1 METAIHMRKA
11 GHYVPEY
18 SAKSKDFKEPRLAW
32 NPKSEG
38 KPRDWIDQRK
48 TWCKATHNEA
58 KRRWQDTEI
67 EKPNEISF
75 LGAFLES
82 RMDGKG
88 KCVSEFLSNPKE
100 RARGWIQFDYTPPKP
115 DYEVFP
121 EQYDKDRKEAK
132 SGHWCQAFHATNL
145 AGMYSILATGIIK
158 ESANVENGI
167 RVSPTSLG
175 VFCHGYDPASQKK
188 IKDVRRKADSH
199 LTYWSP
205 LDDGK
210 YYAVK
215 FELQV
220 DRDRGETIRGHQW
233 YQPTES
239 IRIVGLWIKAV
250 TWKDIPMNTWF
261 AEGWNPLKEGN
272 FKKVDC
278 KGERTKTAKSSENN
292 STEKCEEE
300 EESKEDESEEDGKKD
315 DNIADDARKFDDG
328 ELANPDWIEVR
339 RKEWKSHQDKVLDG
353 VSIPYDDDWNWSGV
367 KIQLFSL
374 GYQHMEKES
383 CATAEIPKLTVDHFV
398 KKHLNGDYGKLNF
411 HNIRHQMEII
421 NSVGGNYAT
430 QLAGTEC
437 IFIDCKRIGED
448 VEDVDEETM
457 KKSTRHSGWHINNL
471 RANSKQTRFK
481 EIFEEVKEKVQEIR
495 QKKHRAD
502 KLTSVVLFCNEGRLS
517 TESVRCGLHGAFM
530 LAGAEIVDSKAL
542 CEPAWAQLGCQRCTK
557 CRKPDVS
564 YIRRLWIE
572 CFMMLRPD
580 GVGGAVSLLEDDR
593 DEKGDNE
600 RSQQKTRSEA
610 VKATG
615 ETKKEQQ
622 AKKRQAKKDRKKA
635 ADKRK
640 SSEAELADET
650 AGKGKKRISEPSPR
664 PSDDQLSECSDD
676 LAQKWPELR
685 EEPDEVE
692 EPLPLDVAYKVLQ
705 RLLECF
711 RPKANYLQVAFVEH
725 PHPESAIWRIGKDQ
739 NIDVAGMIKVAMAEH
754 QGTALKQNLASR
766 SASSEVALLPN
777 RPSESTRRGR
787 SGHRPR
793 EKGER
798 RKSRTL
804 LPKRKGEKAKS
815 SS

>member
-145 AGMYSILATGIIK
+145 AGMYSILATGMIK

-175 VFCHGYDPASQKK
+175 VYCHGYDPESQKK
-188 IKDVRRKADSH
+188 IKDVRRKADGH

-239 IRIVGLWIKAV
+239 LRIVALWIKAV

-300 EESKEDESEEDGKKD
+300 E
-315 DNIADDARKFDDG
+315 
-328 ELANPDWIEVR
+328 
-339 RKEWKSHQDKVLDG
+339 
-353 VSIPYDDDWNWSGV
+353 
-367 KIQLFSL
+367 
-374 GYQHMEKES
+374 
-383 CATAEIPKLTVDHFV
+383 
-398 KKHLNGDYGKLNF
+398 
-411 HNIRHQMEII
+411 
-421 NSVGGNYAT
+421 
-430 QLAGTEC
+430 
-437 IFIDCKRIGED
+437 
-448 VEDVDEETM
+448 
-457 KKSTRHSGWHINNL
+457 
-471 RANSKQTRFK
+471 
-481 EIFEEVKEKVQEIR
+481 
-495 QKKHRAD
+495 
-502 KLTSVVLFCNEGRLS
+502 
-517 TESVRCGLHGAFM
+517 
-530 LAGAEIVDSKAL
+530 
-542 CEPAWAQLGCQRCTK
+542 
-557 CRKPDVS
+557 
-564 YIRRLWIE
+564 
-572 CFMMLRPD
+572 
-580 GVGGAVSLLEDDR
+580 
-593 DEKGDNE
+593 
-600 RSQQKTRSEA
+600 
-610 VKATG
+610 
-615 ETKKEQQ
+615 
-622 AKKRQAKKDRKKA
+622 
-635 ADKRK
+635 
-640 SSEAELADET
+640 
-650 AGKGKKRISEPSPR
+650 
-664 PSDDQLSECSDD
+664 
-676 LAQKWPELR
+676 
-685 EEPDEVE
+685 
-692 EPLPLDVAYKVLQ
+692 
-705 RLLECF
+705 
-711 RPKANYLQVAFVEH
+711 
-725 PHPESAIWRIGKDQ
+725 
-739 NIDVAGMIKVAMAEH
+739 
-754 QGTALKQNLASR
+754 
-766 SASSEVALLPN
+766 
-777 RPSESTRRGR
+777 
-787 SGHRPR
+787 
-793 EKGER
+793 
-798 RKSRTL
+798 
-804 LPKRKGEKAKS
+804 
-815 SS
+815 